1 MDRQTDESN
10 FIGRCPTSVERPKWK
25 SATDKEKSF
34 GALMTDLSKT
44 FNCLQREL
52 LIAKL
57 HAYGFSLAVLKLVIS
72 YLSNRKQRPKKNES
86 YSS

>member
-1 MDRQTDESN
+1 
-10 FIGRCPTSVERPKWK
+10 
-25 SATDKEKSF
+25 
-34 GALMTDLSKT
+34 MTDLSKT

-86 YSS
+86 YSSWEVTLFGVPQRSYLGHLSFNILYVIFL